1 MPLPWSPTPPSRP
14 ILEPIGL
21 PIGASS
27 VADCFQDAATIE
39 AFGVEA
45 FQAYS
50 SIQSVQARITLAKFD
65 KIDRFDFYTA
75 VHGLKLGGGKGLSTV
90 TGIVALSRSQIFR
103 GIQIYRTNF
112 GFTRGPM
119 PMLQV
124 MFISC
129 IHLIR
134 DIKDDGVVEMLSN
147 VVRAMR
153 EMSQSFWIEKQVL
166 KSVAKMLV
174 VHKDDLPADVQECLW
189 EWEEDKKL
197 GEDESR
203 DDKMWDVERRLAAM
217 QELMNSMTLE
227 KE

>member
-1 MPLPWSPTPPSRP
+1 MPSPWPPTPPSRLT
-14 ILEPIGL
+14 LESSRLAIGT
-21 PIGASS
+21 GS
-27 VADCFQDAATIE
+27 VVDCFQDVATTE
-39 AFGVEA
+39 VYGVAA

-50 SIQSVQARITLAKFD
+50 SMASLQARITLAKFD
-65 KIDRFDFYTA
+65 KDDRFDLYTA
-75 VHGLKLGGGKGLSTV
+75 VHGLKLGGKGLSTV
-90 TGIVALSRSQIFR
+90 TGIVALSRSQISR

-112 GFTRGPM
+112 GFARGPM

-124 MFISC
+124 MFLSC

-134 DIKDDGVVEMLSN
+134 DIKDDGTVEMLSN
-147 VVRAMR
+147 VVGAMR

-174 VHKDDLPADVQECLW
+174 VHKDDLPTDVQECLW

-197 GEDESR
+197 GEDETR

-217 QELMNSMTLE
+217 QAMMDSMTLE